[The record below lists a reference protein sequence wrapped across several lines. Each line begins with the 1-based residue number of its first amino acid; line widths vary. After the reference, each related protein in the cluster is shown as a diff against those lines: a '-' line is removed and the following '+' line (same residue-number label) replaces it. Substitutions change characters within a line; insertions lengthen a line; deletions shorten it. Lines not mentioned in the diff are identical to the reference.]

1 MDMND
6 IAPHQHI
13 LLWDINRPAAAL
25 PSRGLIVKYFTEAPN
40 GRLHRIDDNTDPVS
54 ETRGP

>member
-1 MDMND
+1 MND

-54 ETRGP
+54 GTRGP